1 MKAFK
6 GVQKGTVLSISA
18 AALATSFAASASG
31 RPLGPVAATVDQSR
45 ISVLRVA
52 TGGLGSSGPVD
63 TCEEY
68 ISHTTHQFINQ
79 PPGTPVLI
87 QAGFAEQEIAAAMYT
102 LPASTF
108 PIRIRSM
115 EALFATVATVAT
127 TTKWSVL
134 VWEGPPNLS
143 QSIAEFNSDGVEI
156 PHLQMPPAFGG
167 AQGTVI
173 QMIVDPQDPNQI
185 IIDNAGGSN
194 SFTIG
199 FRIDDH
205 HNQSGNPCL
214 TPPAA
219 TANAFPVTFVDGQQ
233 TLTGNWLRAINCG
246 VLGCPP
252 NGGWTSF
259 QGLAPGQC
267 RPSGDWVLRALWE
280 PANCNSGCYP
290 DCTGESKLT
299 VADFGCFQTRFVLQE
314 PYADCTEDS
323 AFNIADFACFQTK
336 FVQGCP

>member
-1 MKAFK
+1 MTAFK
-6 GVQKGTVLSISA
+6 RVHKGSVLSISA
-18 AALATSFAASASG
+18 AVLTASVTAAWG
-31 RPLGPVAATVDQSR
+31 RPLGPVAATLDQSS
-45 ISVLRVA
+45 ISVLRVT
-52 TGGLGSSGPVD
+52 TGGHSSPAD
-63 TCEEY
+63 ACEEY

-79 PPGTPVLI
+79 PAGTPVLI
-87 QAGFAEQEIAAAMYT
+87 QGGFAEQEIAAAMYT
-102 LPASTF
+102 LPASAF
-108 PIRIRSM
+108 PIRIQIM
-115 EALFATVATVAT
+115 EALFATVATVPT

-156 PHLQMPPAFGG
+156 PHLQMPAAFGG

-173 QMIVDPQDPNQI
+173 QMIVDPQDPEQI

-205 HNQSGNPCL
+205 NNQTGNPCF
-214 TPPAA
+214 TAPSAQ
-219 TANAFPVTFVDGQQ
+219 ANAFPVTFVDGQQ
-233 TLTGNWLRAINCG
+233 ALTGNWLRAINCG
-246 VLGCPP
+246 ALGCPP

-259 QGLAPGQC
+259 QGLNSLC
-267 RPSGDWVLRALWE
+267 RPSGDWVLRAQWE
-280 PANCNSGCYP
+280 PASCNNDCYP

-299 VADFGCFQTRFVLQE
+299 VADFGCFQTRFVVQD

-323 AFNIADFACFQTK
+323 VFTIADFACFQTK

>member
-1 MKAFK
+1 MKVFR
-6 GVQKGTVLSISA
+6 GTHKSALLSIGA
-18 AALATSFAASASG
+18 AALTASVTASASG
-31 RPLGPVAATVDQSR
+31 RPLGPVTATVDQSR
-45 ISVLRVA
+45 ISVLRVT
-52 TGGLGSSGPVD
+52 TGGTGPSNPAD

-79 PPGTPVLI
+79 PPGTPVII
-87 QAGFAEQEIAAAMYT
+87 QGGFAEQEIAAAMYT
-102 LPASTF
+102 LPASAF
-108 PIRIRSM
+108 PIRIRIM
-115 EALFATVATVAT
+115 EALFATVATVPT

-156 PHLQMPPAFGG
+156 PHLQMPAAFGG

-173 QMIVDPQDPNQI
+173 QMIVDPQDPEQI
-185 IIDNAGGSN
+185 IIDNSGGSN

-205 HNQSGNPCL
+205 NNQSGNPCL

-233 TLTGNWLRAINCG
+233 SLTGNWLKAINCG
-246 VLGCPP
+246 IAGCPP
-252 NGGWTSF
+252 NGGWASF
-259 QGLAPGQC
+259 QGLLPQIC
-267 RPSGDWVLRALWE
+267 RPSGDWVLRAQWE
-280 PANCNSGCYP
+280 PASCNSACYP
-290 DCTGESKLT
+290 DCTGDFKLT
-299 VADFGCFQTRFVLQE
+299 VADFGCFQTRFVLQDA
-314 PYADCTEDS
+314 YADCTQDL